1 MTKIK
6 LIWTLLCVLTI
17 QIFSAQT
24 EVKKPNDAF
33 DLYFK
38 AFVNKNETALK
49 ALNDYMRPTVEG
61 KDMYAINFTEGNSE
75 MIANMSDNFLSI
87 FSPAA
92 AKANKK
98 EAEDYFA
105 AMIKNFNEATYK
117 ISSAKLVDNEYVK
130 GEKIAEISYRVTF
143 KMPNEASDDILSA
156 YKNKNPKTLKAD
168 ELKQLLISLKNTY
181 SNATKEESIDR
192 QVSLYQLIEKGKIY
206 YNSGNIYEE
215 IVTNLTDFYFG
226 SDDELAEE

>member
-1 MTKIK
+1 MYNFRTIFA
-6 LIWTLLCVLTI
+6 LISL
-17 QIFSAQT
+17 FSINILFGQT
-24 EVKKPNDAF
+24 EVKKPAEAF

-38 AFVNKNETALK
+38 TFVNKKESSLK
-49 ALNDYMRPTVEG
+49 ELNDYMRPTVEG
-61 KDMYAINFTEGNSE
+61 KDMYSINFAEGASE
-75 MIANMSDNFLSI
+75 MISSMSENFLSI

-117 ISSAKLVDNEYVK
+117 ITSVKLVDNEYIK

-143 KMPNEASDDILSA
+143 KLPNESADEVMTA
-156 YKNKNPKTLKAD
+156 YKDKNPKSLKAE
-168 ELKQLLISLKNTY
+168 ELKKLLVSLKNTY

-192 QVSLYQLIEKGKIY
+192 QINLYQLKEKGKIY
-206 YNSGNIYEE
+206 YNSGSIYEE

-226 SDDELAEE
+226 SDEEGEE

>member
-1 MTKIK
+1 MKKIK
-6 LIWTLLCVLTI
+6 LFATLICVLAI
-17 QIFSAQT
+17 QFLSAQ
-24 EVKKPNDAF
+24 EVKKPTDAF

-38 AFVNKNETALK
+38 TFVNKNESSLK
-49 ALNDYMRPTVEG
+49 ELNDYMRPTVEG
-61 KDMYAINFTEGNSE
+61 KDMYAVNFAEGNAE
-75 MIANMSDNFLSI
+75 MIASMSENFLSI

-105 AMIKNFNEATYK
+105 AMSKNFNEATYK
-117 ISSAKLVDNEYVK
+117 ITSVKLVNNEYVK

-143 KMPNEASDDILSA
+143 KMPNESTEEVMNA
-156 YKNKNPKTLKAD
+156 YKDKSPKNLKAD
-168 ELKQLLISLKNTY
+168 ELKKLLTSLKNTY
-181 SNATKEESIDR
+181 NNTTKEESIDR
-192 QVSLYQLIEKGKIY
+192 EINLYQLKEKEKIY

-226 SDDELAEE
+226 SDEELAEE